1 MTQIAILSFSV
12 KRDVEGPPGFEPG
25 FSAPKAKRMIRY
37 PTGPSLHRTRNDYL
51 VLIKDK
57 NLYWVSYSQP
67 MSKIIMNHGAG
78 GEIMQEFLAKHI
90 ISHFPKASSDV
101 SLESMDD
108 SAVIDDVVFT
118 IDGHTVDPL
127 IFPGGDIG
135 KISVAGTVND
145 ISVMGATPIA
155 IACSVILE
163 EGLEIG
169 IVDRIMESMGR
180 TSRECGVP
188 IITGDTKV
196 MQAGALDKMVITTS
210 AIGRRSEL
218 LDNDLRIASE
228 YRKVKDRWCT
238 DSNLAPGDVIIAS
251 GTLGDHGVALLSFRE
266 GYGFESEIQSD
277 VAPLNKMIAEGLR
290 AGGIVAMKDP
300 TRGGLANTLNEW
312 CSKSRAEIEIEQPSI
327 PLREGVV
334 SACDLLGIDPLSIGN
349 EGKAIIGCVPDMAED
364 ILRAIRS
371 TPEGRD
377 AAIIGTVREGKS
389 RVVLRTEIGGRR
401 ILEPPSG
408 DPVPRIC

>member
-1 MTQIAILSFSV
+1 
-12 KRDVEGPPGFEPG
+12 
-25 FSAPKAKRMIRY
+25 
-37 PTGPSLHRTRNDYL
+37 
-51 VLIKDK
+51 
-57 NLYWVSYSQP
+57 
-67 MSKIIMNHGAG
+67 MSKIVMNHGAG
-78 GEIMQEFLAKHI
+78 GEIMQEFLSKHI
-90 ISHFPKASSDV
+90 VSHFPKAVSDV
-101 SLESMDD
+101 PLDAMDD
-108 SAVIDDVVFT
+108 SAVVDDIVFT
-118 IDGHTVDPL
+118 MDGHTVNPL

-135 KISVAGTVND
+135 RLSVAGTVND
-145 ISVMGATPIA
+145 ISVMGATPLA
-155 IACSVILE
+155 LACSVILE
-163 EGLEIG
+163 EGLEIE

-188 IITGDTKV
+188 IVTGDTKV
-196 MQAGALDKMVITTS
+196 MEAGALDKMVISTS

-218 LDNDLRIASE
+218 LDNNMRTASA

-277 VAPLNKMIAEGLR
+277 VAPLNRMIAEGLKI
-290 AGGIVAMKDP
+290 GGIVSMKDP

-312 CSKSRAEIEIEQPSI
+312 CSKSHIGMEIEQASI

-334 SACDLLGIDPLSIGN
+334 NACDLLGIDPLSIGN
-349 EGKAIIGCVPDMAED
+349 EGKVIIGCVPEMADD
-364 ILRAIRS
+364 ILKAIRN
-371 TPEGRD
+371 TPEGRN
-377 AAIIGTVREGKS
+377 ASIIGTVREGKE
-389 RVVLRTEIGGRR
+389 RVILRTEVGGRR

>member
-1 MTQIAILSFSV
+1 
-12 KRDVEGPPGFEPG
+12 
-25 FSAPKAKRMIRY
+25 
-37 PTGPSLHRTRNDYL
+37 
-51 VLIKDK
+51 
-57 NLYWVSYSQP
+57 
-67 MSKIIMNHGAG
+67 MSKIVMNHGAG
-78 GEIMQEFLAKHI
+78 GEIMQEFLSKHI
-90 ISHFPKASSDV
+90 VSHFPKVNSDV
-101 SLESMDD
+101 PLDSMDD

-135 KISVAGTVND
+135 RISVSGTVND
-145 ISVMGATPIA
+145 ISVMGAAPIA

-163 EGLEIG
+163 EGLDIET
-169 IVDRIMESMGR
+169 VDKIMESMGR

-188 IITGDTKV
+188 IVTGDTKV
-196 MQAGALDKMVITTS
+196 MESGALDKMVITTS

-218 LDNDLRIASE
+218 LDNDLSIASR
-228 YRKVKDRWCT
+228 YRKVRDRWCT

-266 GYGFESEIQSD
+266 GYGFESEIRSD
-277 VAPLNKMIAEGLR
+277 VAPLNKMIAEGLK
-290 AGGIVAMKDP
+290 AGGIVSMKDP

-312 CSKSRAEIEIEQPSI
+312 CSKSHIGIEIEHASI
-327 PLREGVV
+327 PLRDGVV
-334 SACDLLGIDPLSIGN
+334 NACDLLGIDPLSIGN
-349 EGKAIIGCVPDMAED
+349 EGKVIIGCVPDMAEEV
-364 ILRAIRS
+364 LKAIKK

-377 AAIIGTVREGKS
+377 AAIIGAVKEGKE
-389 RVVLRTEIGGRR
+389 RVIMRTEIGGKR